1 MSRFASGL
9 FAVLSLFLL
18 LSSLTAC
25 GGGGSTSTQP
35 TPTSV
40 AITPAISPQSVDL
53 GSLLAFTA
61 IPQNSAHQAITMP
74 VTFLSSNSSVLTFV
88 PAAAGVACAGRWDA
102 LGQVCTP
109 TGAGVSQVT
118 AVANGVSSPPI
129 TVYVHDHIARVVV
142 QEFVPQNTPPQPF
155 QDCVT
160 SALVNGVLNYKDFEA
175 FAFASD
181 GSDITNTVGSFLF
194 QQVSGTVVSLSAT
207 APELNNNNGNQVTQV
222 RATAGSPGVT
232 QIFASVAG
240 VNSAPVNF
248 ETCLVQSIQLQVGSA
263 TTNTTFSVA
272 KGSPVTIT
280 ATPYDR
286 HGNQLQ
292 KAPLTWA
299 SLNPSDA
306 TVSTTGT
313 LSTTNP
319 GGTAVMASCIPPTC
333 NVGSLN
339 NQPPNFHP
347 IYPSNV
353 ISGTITGATGTGTVY
368 VTSTCTI
375 SGTVVPGCQPAILPI
390 STKTN
395 LIGNRVV
402 LPNAPNSFVFD
413 PQGKKA
419 YLGSDEG
426 LMVFTPNSGSA
437 SPVVQFN
444 STPGKLLAISNDGT
458 KALVS
463 DTVHTPQQVYLLDT
477 SGTGAS
483 ITSLQIPNATAA
495 AFSPDGFKIFI
506 LGNAPNSTTSTLYV
520 DSPFESLQSVPLNG
534 PATSI
539 SFYANGG
546 FAYLNGGAPSALTA
560 YNICD
565 NSVAEANI
573 PVPALPALFQ
583 TTLDGQ
589 HAIGLDSPNVDLFTT
604 TPLQPGASCPYS
616 VTTSMTPINLGQGN
630 FTPIQMIVTP
640 DSTKAYILTSNLGSV
655 FIYNFGVNTVTAIPL
670 AGNPAP
676 ISGSLSAD
684 GSQLYVG
691 ATDGAVHALS
701 TISDIDLTQITFP
714 PNTNTNTNNNSL
726 CTNIPGTCP
735 PDLIAFQP

>member
-9 FAVLSLFLL
+9 LAVLPLSLLF
-18 LSSLTAC
+18 STLTGC

-35 TPTSV
+35 TPTAV
-40 AITPAISPQSVDL
+40 AIAPATSPQSMEL
-53 GSLLAFTA
+53 GSTLGFTA
-61 IPQNSAHQAITMP
+61 IPQNSAHQAITLP
-74 VTFLSSNSSVLTFV
+74 VTFLSSNTSVLTFV

-109 TGAGVSQVT
+109 AGAGVTQVT

-129 TVYVHDHIARVVV
+129 TVFVHDHIARVVI
-142 QEFVPQNTPPQPF
+142 QQFVPTNAPPPTYP
-155 QDCVT
+155 DCVT
-160 SALVNGVLNYKDFEA
+160 SAIGNGLTNFNDYEA
-175 FAFASD
+175 FAFAPD
-181 GSDITNTVGSFLF
+181 GSDITNTVGSFIF
-194 QQVSGTVVSLSAT
+194 QQVSGTVVNLST
-207 APELNNNNGNQVTQV
+207 SDPELNNNNGNQVTQV
-222 RATAGSPGVT
+222 RATAGNPGVT
-232 QIFASVAG
+232 QIFASVSG
-240 VNSAPVNF
+240 INSAPLNF

-272 KGSPVTIT
+272 KGSPVAIT

-286 HGNQLQ
+286 HNNQLQ

-306 TVSTTGT
+306 TVSATGSV
-313 LSTTNP
+313 STTNP

-333 NVGSLN
+333 NVGSVN

-347 IYPSNV
+347 VYPSNV

-375 SGTVVPGCQPAILPI
+375 AGVQIQGCQPAILPI

-395 LIGNRVV
+395 LIGNGVV
-402 LPNAPNSFVFD
+402 LPSPPNSFMFD

-419 YLGSDEG
+419 FLGSSQG
-426 LMVFTPNSGSA
+426 LIQFTPGSGSA
-437 SPVVQFN
+437 SPIAQFN
-444 STPGKLLAISNDGT
+444 SAPGKLLALSNDGT

-463 DTVHTPQQVYLLDT
+463 DTVHIPQQVYLVDT
-477 SGTGAS
+477 SGTAPN
-483 ITSLQIPNATAA
+483 ITSLQIPGATAA

-506 LGNAPNSTTSTLYV
+506 IGNLPNSTTSTLYV
-520 DSPFESLQSVPLNG
+520 YSPFTSLQSVPLSG
-534 PATSI
+534 PASSV

-546 FAYLNGGAPSALTA
+546 FAYLNGGAPNALTA
-560 YNICD
+560 YNVCD
-565 NSVAEANI
+565 NSIAEANI
-573 PVPALPALFQ
+573 PVPQLPALFQ

-604 TPLQPGASCPYS
+604 TPLLAGASCPYS

-630 FTPIQMIVTP
+630 FTPIQMIVTS

-670 AGNPAP
+670 AGSPAP

-701 TISDIDLTQITFP
+701 TISDIDMGQITFP
-714 PNTNTNTNNNSL
+714 PNTNNNTNTNVL
-726 CTNIPGTCP
+726 CTNIPGNCP